1 MNEIVNDKKLEFQIL
16 KNRIENLKNKKRDI
30 KRKNILLN
38 SNKTKKLLL
47 LKRPK
52 SNYIP
57 NSNKIF
63 EKGKQNNND
72 NSRVRGSSGILVNK
86 LISTSEI
93 SENSL
98 SFINYPQKNF
108 NNYRLYENNKEM
120 DKSIRNIEKEFYKD
134 NIIPKSAKHELK
146 INRSFLNENTIFNK
160 VNNNKSQKAI
170 RGCLSP
176 RNDIHKNKY
185 LEITREL
192 FSGKKR
198 NNLIPNSPS
207 TTNNSNINIDNS
219 YSSHFLFGVSSFNSN
234 IYNPKMINY
243 VSEDIFKNR
252 EDKIKKNSKENSKVI
267 TSIENNINRLLLRR
281 ESSNNNKNNKLRKE
295 TINYNFEDFY
305 KCYVKNINNKNER
318 INIPIKKNDR
328 NKIKKEENICK
339 NNTINLIKSTKFNNR
354 KNEEDKVKNT
364 KKTNIK
370 KTSNLIIKYAFLN
383 NEIHGIKRKV
393 DFVNPKRGE
402 QIKLDTA
409 NIDKN
414 NKLNNREDFKTYG
427 YELTP
432 EELYKLYQKE
442 LQKCKRI
449 KIRGEKIENKIF
461 KENEDKIIYPRYY
474 ISKQNK
480 ENVNKNQ
487 RFRKIIINKENNN
500 SKLNEEDKTT
510 KDMGNDTND
519 LLNVYSFGLG
529 ESLYK
534 NKLDFKSI
542 KKEDIEDGKKL
553 WLKLNKS
560 ENKINYKKNIK
571 LKESSSYI
579 NKNEIKR
586 RVKSV
591 KIKKELISNKL
602 NKKEKTKKEITKDNN
617 QNKTN
622 KINNNKTFERNMK
635 RKNYTQK
642 INTLEQHKL
651 FRNEKGFN
659 EIKNI
664 KNNNIYNIN
673 FRITDEEEDVDCTID
688 EIIEEKRKKE
698 IEDLEEK
705 DESYKNNKKNIFR
718 RRNITANFG
727 QIINKIDK
735 NKKKS
740 KKEIYRINNNKINK
754 NQYNKNKEKEIIKG
768 SQKQNK
774 YNNKSKIINRKED
787 KKHKEREKYKYK
799 IKKEEIK
806 LIKNKETNEN
816 NDSKN
821 KSMEIKENKILNEL
835 DSSLKEEENHYSE
848 DNSININNIRIDNLI
863 KRKKIKKQTL
873 LSEKLMKNF
882 KLKYKED
889 ENMNRYFEQ
898 IFNKYGNEQLVD
910 VKFCGFNFKIKRKN
924 QNNFKNILM
933 KIIRQ
938 KEENKNNY
946 SKLNIMLE
954 KLNKDKNIVKSNS
967 SILFEKSTKRD
978 KNENDKEIPKKEK
991 KNQEVSLIM
1000 EEKDEEEFKSKYFL
1014 GIKMNSVD
1022 ELEQKKEEI
1031 LKMIKDD
1038 IKIKIMKKEIG
1049 HSEMDNFLNFEKRMN
1064 AYHID
1069 SSNDK
1074 NFIKLLEQ
1082 EFISFEEE
1090 LKIKEQKKKEERRIN
1105 SFINNMYYDFE
1116 RDYYMKI
1123 AQKKYF
1129 CNVIDFHEKNN
1140 INILSPT
1147 NKI

>member
-1 MNEIVNDKKLEFQIL
+1 MNH
-16 KNRIENLKNKKRDI
+16 I
-30 KRKNILLN
+30 KIIK
-38 SNKTKKLLL
+38 
-47 LKRPK
+47 
-52 SNYIP
+52 
-57 NSNKIF
+57 KIF
-63 EKGKQNNND
+63 
-72 NSRVRGSSGILVNK
+72 L
-86 LISTSEI
+86 
-93 SENSL
+93 
-98 SFINYPQKNF
+98 
-108 NNYRLYENNKEM
+108 
-120 DKSIRNIEKEFYKD
+120 
-134 NIIPKSAKHELK
+134 
-146 INRSFLNENTIFNK
+146 
-160 VNNNKSQKAI
+160 
-170 RGCLSP
+170 
-176 RNDIHKNKY
+176 
-185 LEITREL
+185 
-192 FSGKKR
+192 
-198 NNLIPNSPS
+198 
-207 TTNNSNINIDNS
+207 
-219 YSSHFLFGVSSFNSN
+219 
-234 IYNPKMINY
+234 
-243 VSEDIFKNR
+243 
-252 EDKIKKNSKENSKVI
+252 
-267 TSIENNINRLLLRR
+267 
-281 ESSNNNKNNKLRKE
+281 
-295 TINYNFEDFY
+295 
-305 KCYVKNINNKNER
+305 
-318 INIPIKKNDR
+318 
-328 NKIKKEENICK
+328 
-339 NNTINLIKSTKFNNR
+339 
-354 KNEEDKVKNT
+354 
-364 KKTNIK
+364 
-370 KTSNLIIKYAFLN
+370 
-383 NEIHGIKRKV
+383 
-393 DFVNPKRGE
+393 
-402 QIKLDTA
+402 
-409 NIDKN
+409 
-414 NKLNNREDFKTYG
+414 
-427 YELTP
+427 
-432 EELYKLYQKE
+432 
-442 LQKCKRI
+442 
-449 KIRGEKIENKIF
+449 
-461 KENEDKIIYPRYY
+461 
-474 ISKQNK
+474 
-480 ENVNKNQ
+480 
-487 RFRKIIINKENNN
+487 
-500 SKLNEEDKTT
+500 
-510 KDMGNDTND
+510 
-519 LLNVYSFGLG
+519 
-529 ESLYK
+529 
-534 NKLDFKSI
+534 
-542 KKEDIEDGKKL
+542 
-553 WLKLNKS
+553 
-560 ENKINYKKNIK
+560 
-571 LKESSSYI
+571 
-579 NKNEIKR
+579 
-586 RVKSV
+586 
-591 KIKKELISNKL
+591 
-602 NKKEKTKKEITKDNN
+602 
-617 QNKTN
+617 
-622 KINNNKTFERNMK
+622 
-635 RKNYTQK
+635 
-642 INTLEQHKL
+642 
-651 FRNEKGFN
+651 
-659 EIKNI
+659 
-664 KNNNIYNIN
+664 
-673 FRITDEEEDVDCTID
+673 
-688 EIIEEKRKKE
+688 
-698 IEDLEEK
+698 
-705 DESYKNNKKNIFR
+705 
-718 RRNITANFG
+718 
-727 QIINKIDK
+727 IDK

-1000 EEKDEEEFKSKYFL
+1000 EEKESKKDEEEFKSKYFL